1 MLDKLLHTLFHCLV
15 ITLVCNTTCVQAAE
29 RGSLLRRRGRVGG
42 RREGRRR
49 EVQPVN
55 TEA

>member
-1 MLDKLLHTLFHCLV
+1 MLDELLHTLFHCLV

-29 RGSLLRRRGRVGG
+29 RGSMLRRGRVGG